1 MSSMDC
7 TKEHQKELSNGAAG
21 PVIAHLR
28 SDVIDGETLDTRV
41 TITDGNNGAFLVSS
55 LKLKRRLQVICSDQ
69 EGWEHVSVSIH
80 DRMPTWEEMNFIKN
94 LFWDED
100 EYIEKEKADPRACSF
115 SISARSTY
123 IFSNL

>member
-1 MSSMDC
+1 MSFHVPEKFRVK
-7 TKEHQKELSNGAAG
+7 TG
-21 PVIAHLR
+21 PMR
-28 SDVIDGETLDTRV
+28 SDKSY
-41 TITDGNNGAFLVSS
+41 GNNGAFLVSS

-100 EYIEKEKADPRACSF
+100 DAVMQLHPPKSEYINNHKFCLHLWRPTETNIPLPPSIMVGLKAL
-115 SISARSTY
+115 
-123 IFSNL
+123 NEV

>member
-41 TITDGNNGAFLVSS
+41 TITGNWWIAGGHIEEFTD
-55 LKLKRRLQVICSDQ
+55 KLSHLIDMYRI
-69 EGWEHVSVSIH
+69 
-80 DRMPTWEEMNFIKN
+80 
-94 LFWDED
+94 
-100 EYIEKEKADPRACSF
+100 
-115 SISARSTY
+115 
-123 IFSNL
+123 

>member
-1 MSSMDC
+1 MSFHVPEKFRVK
-7 TKEHQKELSNGAAG
+7 TG
-21 PVIAHLR
+21 PMR
-28 SDVIDGETLDTRV
+28 SDKSY
-41 TITDGNNGAFLVSS
+41 GNNGAFLVSS